1 MCGTNNPSPL
11 TQSHTQPPGAAAQPA
26 EPRPNLARRGA
37 EPSVYIAHPTHGAGT
52 RPNRTQPP
60 TAAQKTTLNA
70 GQCVR
75 QPWEGRGRN
84 RQPPPPKK
92 KKQGGEGGGAKT
104 AHSRQT
110 ARQHHQRRPN
120 LSPEGT
126 EDRIPKE
133 AQGDHPAKTGN
144 TKPGTA
150 AHQEKGH
157 RNMQTH
163 ARKNKKEP
171 AAQPERKQM
180 GGQGPQGPG
189 QGHPAT
195 NTTKKKRKKHTPT
208 TQLRRAGHSRDP
220 GPART
225 PTTHA
230 GTGNGGGQAERAR
243 NHTRPIS
250 RPKPNANHE
259 HHKQP
264 TLEGQH
270 HKPCPNTPT
279 QDPSQ
284 DWRG

>member
-60 TAAQKTTLNA
+60 AAAQKTTLNA

-84 RQPPPPKK
+84 RQAPPPQKK
-92 KKQGGEGGGAKT
+92 QQGGEGGGRKQPTAAKLPANT
-104 AHSRQT
+104 TRGGRTPPQKAPKTGSPKRHRGT
-110 ARQHHQRRPN
+110 TQRKPATPSQEQRPTRRRDTGTCRHT
-120 LSPEGT
+120 PEK
-126 EDRIPKE
+126 IKKSQQPSPKE
-133 AQGDHPAKTGN
+133 SRWGDRDHK
-144 TKPGTA
+144 
-150 AHQEKGH
+150 
-157 RNMQTH
+157 
-163 ARKNKKEP
+163 ARDRDTQ
-171 AAQPERKQM
+171 QPT
-180 GGQGPQGPG
+180 PQ
-189 QGHPAT
+189 
-195 NTTKKKRKKHTPT
+195 KKKRKKHTPT